1 MPRRARPIERTCAMV
16 ARPDAT
22 RDDFIKSLEEI
33 PGVHVLTRDEAIA
46 LFERDARRDLGISGE
61 EFLRRWDAGEYQPV
75 PDTVE
80 GRAIERI
87 AVMIPFVRGAKA

>member
-1 MPRRARPIERTCAMV
+1 MV

-22 RDDFIKSLEEI
+22 HDAFIKSLEDI
-33 PGVHVLTRDEAIA
+33 PGVHVMTREEGIA
-46 LFERDARRDLGISGE
+46 LFDRDARRALGISGE

-80 GRAIERI
+80 GRAIEQL
-87 AVMIPFVRGAKA
+87 AVMIPFVRDAKA